1 MIYHGT
7 TKTETIIV
15 HPFDDETDVQFINM
29 VTDAETSLLY
39 VNIDECSWEFMMR
52 SISDYEWIKFTI
64 MEVIQTVENMEEL
77 VSELNEVFVENFE
90 DILVEYSDDFD
101 DESDIND

>member
-7 TKTETIIV
+7 TNTETIIV
-15 HPFDDETDVQFINM
+15 HPFDDETDVQFIDI

-39 VNIDECSWEFMMR
+39 VNIGECSWEFMMR
-52 SISDYEWIKFTI
+52 SLSDYEWIKFTI

-101 DESDIND
+101 DESGIED